1 MTPGLLILLVWVL
14 AVGYRDLRT
23 RRIDN
28 RLAYPFLLLAA
39 GWLAVTGESLI
50 GVAWPQALFGVGSA
64 LLLAIPGHV
73 KGVLGGGDVKLLAAL
88 GLCLGTTGLLAVV
101 ALTAALL
108 VVWHTLAR
116 RLPARTRAALAHYAP
131 GICPPP
137 RDHTQDPL
145 VQGPGDP
152 GSGDTG
158 YYAYA
163 PFIALALVLLV
174 LGAIS
179 FTG

>member
-1 MTPGLLILLVWVL
+1 MAPGIALLFLWVL
-14 AVGYRDLRT
+14 AVAYMDLRK
-23 RRIDN
+23 RQIAN
-28 RLAYPFLLLAA
+28 RLVYPFLLLAA

-50 GVAWPQALFGVGSA
+50 GVAWPQALFGVGGA

-116 RLPARTRAALAHYAP
+116 RLPAKTRAALAHYAP

-137 RDHTQDPL
+137 RDHPQDPL
-145 VQGPGDP
+145 VQAPDEP
-152 GSGDTG
+152 G